1 MEYFLPMN
9 KRSALLIFLAF
20 FMASAY
26 SVQAQN
32 VFARKNLT
40 SVSVD
45 KLGEEE
51 ILLFK
56 QSFES
61 KNLTSSEALRDLSK
75 KGMSEAELRKLK
87 VRLTQLGQLD
97 PGEQAQML
105 TMRLMQLQD
114 SLQDAQQDARQL
126 SGLERL
132 YALDSNV
139 FGAEL
144 FRSKAMDF
152 APNLTLATPPTY
164 RLGNGDIVS
173 LTVYGFQELNVD
185 VAVKPDGTINIP
197 YSGVV
202 SVSGLTVSEAKA
214 KIKKRLS
221 SNGYNTLADGTSQ
234 LSLSLKEIRSV
245 DITVIGAKVPGRYT
259 VPGIASPYHVL
270 HLASGPAAM
279 GSYRSIFHIRNGD
292 IVGEIDLYELLGKG
306 TKNDD
311 LRLED
316 GDVIF
321 IPPHSGRISLDGEFK
336 RARTFEMRP
345 GESFEDIFEL
355 SGGFTEQAFKNQVFV
370 ERITEVGFEARTLT
384 PREFSEFLLRPGD
397 RFVADTLNDRFRQRI
412 ALTGAVQSTGYFGL
426 NQAALTLGELLQIAG
441 GYREDA
447 IRTMAV
453 ISRQDSAGKRA
464 YASVYGDVAVFAL
477 AEGDSILIPSTT
489 NFIRKEFVQVSGEV
503 NQPGE
508 LRWAEGLTVWD
519 AILLSGGFS
528 DDADMQ
534 TLEYT
539 AKGEGRSY
547 RSIMLNEEEAKS
559 QKVRAGDLISVKRT
573 RLREQVASVT
583 IEGEVVSQGAY
594 GLSAPFESL
603 QAVLSRSGGLTQFAD
618 PYGAYIVRQVKLNI
632 SDSASQ
638 GLGKKAFV
646 WRGDLYSFDTIA
658 ISASALQ
665 GRTPFSLENRDQIF
679 IGAQSTSV
687 KVGGEVYGPKR
698 VSYQA
703 GLGFNAYLRLGGGV
717 TQEGN
722 NRRAYV
728 VYPNGLSRATR
739 RVGFWL
745 VRPKVVPGSTIVVP
759 QKPLRSQQGW
769 GPGELSALTGTLAS
783 ISTMT
788 IAIVQLLKP

>member
-1 MEYFLPMN
+1 MEYISTMRTRSTLFVFL
-9 KRSALLIFLAF
+9 AIFLA
-20 FMASAY
+20 AAHSA
-26 SVQAQN
+26 QAQN

-56 QSFES
+56 QGFES

-114 SLQDAQQDARQL
+114 SLQDAQVDARQL

-144 FRSKAMDF
+144 FRSKSMDF

-164 RLGNGDIVS
+164 RLGNGDIIS

-202 SVSGLTVSEAKA
+202 SVSGLTVTEAKA
-214 KIKKRLS
+214 KIKRRLGA
-221 SNGYNTLADGTSQ
+221 NGYNTLADGSSQ
-234 LSLSLKEIRSV
+234 MSLSLKEIRSV
-245 DITVIGAKVPGRYT
+245 DITVIGAKIPGRYT

-279 GSYRSIFHIRNGD
+279 GSYRSIFHLRNGE

-345 GESFEDIFEL
+345 GETFQDIFAL
-355 SGGFTEQAFKNQVFV
+355 SGGFTEQAFKQQIFV
-370 ERITEVGFEARTLT
+370 ERITDVGFEAQTLL
-384 PREFSEFLLRPGD
+384 PQGFAEFQLQPGD
-397 RFVADTLNDRFRQRI
+397 RFVADTLNDRFRNRI

-426 NQAALTLGELLQIAG
+426 HHSSMTLGQLVQMAG
-441 GYREDA
+441 GFREDA
-447 IRTMAV
+447 VRDMAV

-464 YASVYGDVAVFAL
+464 YASIYGDLGSFVL
-477 AEGDSILIPSTT
+477 SEGDSILIPQTSY
-489 NFIRKEFVQVSGEV
+489 FIRKEFVQVSGEV
-503 NQPGE
+503 NNPGE

-528 DDADMQ
+528 DDADTR
-534 TLEYT
+534 TLEYST
-539 AKGEGRSY
+539 KGDFGRSY
-547 RSIMLNEEEAKS
+547 RSMMLDEESAKS
-559 QKVRAGDLISVKRT
+559 QRVQAGDLISVKRT

-583 IEGEVVSQGAY
+583 LEGEVANQGAY
-594 GLSAPFESL
+594 GLTSPFENL
-603 QAVLSRSGGLTQFAD
+603 QDVLSRAGGLTTYAD
-618 PYGAYIVRQVKLNI
+618 PYGAYVVRQVKLNV
-632 SDSASQ
+632 SDSAV
-638 GLGKKAFV
+638 GMGKNAFAL
-646 WRGDLYSFDTIA
+646 RGELYSFDTIA
-658 ISASALQ
+658 ISVMALQ
-665 GRTPFSLENRDQIF
+665 GRTPFTLENRDQVYIS
-679 IGAQSTSV
+679 AQTTSI
-687 KVGGEVYGPKR
+687 KIGGEVYAPKR

-703 GLGFNAYLRLGGGV
+703 NMGFNAYLRLGGGV

-728 VYPNGLSRATR
+728 VYPNGLSKATR
-739 RVGFWL
+739 RFGLWL
-745 VRPKVVPGSTIVVP
+745 IRPEVVPGSQIVVP
-759 QKPLRSQQGW
+759 QKPLRSQEGW

>member
-234 LSLSLKEIRSV
+234 LS
-245 DITVIGAKVPGRYT
+245 
-259 VPGIASPYHVL
+259 
-270 HLASGPAAM
+270 
-279 GSYRSIFHIRNGD
+279 
-292 IVGEIDLYELLGKG
+292 
-306 TKNDD
+306 
-311 LRLED
+311 
-316 GDVIF
+316 
-321 IPPHSGRISLDGEFK
+321 
-336 RARTFEMRP
+336 
-345 GESFEDIFEL
+345 
-355 SGGFTEQAFKNQVFV
+355 
-370 ERITEVGFEARTLT
+370 
-384 PREFSEFLLRPGD
+384 
-397 RFVADTLNDRFRQRI
+397 
-412 ALTGAVQSTGYFGL
+412 
-426 NQAALTLGELLQIAG
+426 
-441 GYREDA
+441 
-447 IRTMAV
+447 
-453 ISRQDSAGKRA
+453 
-464 YASVYGDVAVFAL
+464 
-477 AEGDSILIPSTT
+477 
-489 NFIRKEFVQVSGEV
+489 
-503 NQPGE
+503 
-508 LRWAEGLTVWD
+508 
-519 AILLSGGFS
+519 
-528 DDADMQ
+528 
-534 TLEYT
+534 
-539 AKGEGRSY
+539 
-547 RSIMLNEEEAKS
+547 
-559 QKVRAGDLISVKRT
+559 
-573 RLREQVASVT
+573 
-583 IEGEVVSQGAY
+583 
-594 GLSAPFESL
+594 
-603 QAVLSRSGGLTQFAD
+603 
-618 PYGAYIVRQVKLNI
+618 
-632 SDSASQ
+632 
-638 GLGKKAFV
+638 
-646 WRGDLYSFDTIA
+646 
-658 ISASALQ
+658 
-665 GRTPFSLENRDQIF
+665 
-679 IGAQSTSV
+679 
-687 KVGGEVYGPKR
+687 
-698 VSYQA
+698 
-703 GLGFNAYLRLGGGV
+703 
-717 TQEGN
+717 
-722 NRRAYV
+722 
-728 VYPNGLSRATR
+728 
-739 RVGFWL
+739 
-745 VRPKVVPGSTIVVP
+745 
-759 QKPLRSQQGW
+759 
-769 GPGELSALTGTLAS
+769 
-783 ISTMT
+783 
-788 IAIVQLLKP
+788 

>member
-1 MEYFLPMN
+1 
-9 KRSALLIFLAF
+9 
-20 FMASAY
+20 
-26 SVQAQN
+26 
-32 VFARKNLT
+32 
-40 SVSVD
+40 
-45 KLGEEE
+45 
-51 ILLFK
+51 
-56 QSFES
+56 
-61 KNLTSSEALRDLSK
+61 
-75 KGMSEAELRKLK
+75 
-87 VRLTQLGQLD
+87 
-97 PGEQAQML
+97 
-105 TMRLMQLQD
+105 
-114 SLQDAQQDARQL
+114 
-126 SGLERL
+126 
-132 YALDSNV
+132 
-139 FGAEL
+139 
-144 FRSKAMDF
+144 
-152 APNLTLATPPTY
+152 
-164 RLGNGDIVS
+164 
-173 LTVYGFQELNVD
+173 
-185 VAVKPDGTINIP
+185 
-197 YSGVV
+197 
-202 SVSGLTVSEAKA
+202 
-214 KIKKRLS
+214 
-221 SNGYNTLADGTSQ
+221 
-234 LSLSLKEIRSV
+234 
-245 DITVIGAKVPGRYT
+245 
-259 VPGIASPYHVL
+259 
-270 HLASGPAAM
+270 
-279 GSYRSIFHIRNGD
+279 
-292 IVGEIDLYELLGKG
+292 
-306 TKNDD
+306 
-311 LRLED
+311 
-316 GDVIF
+316 
-321 IPPHSGRISLDGEFK
+321 
-336 RARTFEMRP
+336 MRP

-370 ERITEVGFEARTLT
+370 ERITDVGFEARTLT

-426 NQAALTLGELLQIAG
+426 NQAATTLGELLQIAG

-519 AILLSGGFS
+519 AILLTGGFS

-547 RSIMLNEEEAKS
+547 RSIMLNEEGAKS

-573 RLREQVASVT
+573 RMREQVASVT

-603 QAVLSRSGGLTQFAD
+603 QAVLSRSGGLTRFAD
-618 PYGAYIVRQVKLNI
+618 PYGAYIVRQVKLNV
-632 SDSASQ
+632 SDSASH
-638 GLGKKAFV
+638 GPGKKAFV

-658 ISASALQ
+658 ISVSALQ

-687 KVGGEVYGPKR
+687 KIGGEVYGPKR

-703 GLGFNAYLRLGGGV
+703 DLGFNAYLRLGGGV

-722 NRRAYV
+722 SRRAYV

-739 RVGFWL
+739 RFGFWL
-745 VRPKVVPGSTIVVP
+745 VRPKVVPGSQIVVP